1 MDTHTP
7 NHITPQ
13 PDHLTITTAN
23 LLEAFAD
30 FLDIDVAAGD
40 AAADTVNTYRRQ
52 VQQFVNWCDRINLH
66 PAAVTKDDIKR
77 YRRWMV
83 DTKKFK
89 PATVSLKSSVCGDI

>member
-13 PDHLTITTAN
+13 PNHLTITTAN

-40 AAADTVNTYRRQ
+40 AAADTV
-52 VQQFVNWCDRINLH
+52 
-66 PAAVTKDDIKR
+66 
-77 YRRWMV
+77 
-83 DTKKFK
+83 
-89 PATVSLKSSVCGDI
+89 